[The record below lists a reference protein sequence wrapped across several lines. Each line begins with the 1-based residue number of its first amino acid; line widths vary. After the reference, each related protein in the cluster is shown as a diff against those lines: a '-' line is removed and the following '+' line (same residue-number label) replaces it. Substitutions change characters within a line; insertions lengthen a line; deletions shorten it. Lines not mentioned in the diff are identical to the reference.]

1 MKKKIIV
8 TLAVIAGVLLVAAV
22 LFKLRYD
29 RMVRFIEGQTV
40 EAVDLGTVEDGVY
53 KGTFGDFLLHVELEV
68 TVEDSRITGIEITE
82 QRSGPGYQAL
92 ETVDRILAAQSPVV
106 DAVSGAT
113 GSSRSIM
120 IAVYRALT
128 VDGQGP

>member
-1 MKKKIIV
+1 MKKKIIITV
-8 TLAVIAGVLLVAAV
+8 TVILGVLIVAAV

-29 RMVRFIEGQTV
+29 RMVRFIEEQTV
-40 EAVDLGTVEDGVY
+40 AAVDLDSLQDGVY
-53 KGTFGDFLLHVELEV
+53 TGSFGDFLLHVELEV

-92 ETVDRILAAQSPVV
+92 ETVDRILEAQSPVV